1 MLTIIKRFILPL
13 LLLVSFSAIAAVPE
27 GLNSILQKF
36 KSSLNGLSIYV
47 SRVDQRTPWITY
59 KSDVSRNPA
68 SIMKLLTSA
77 AALDTLGPAYTWK
90 TEFYVNQLPK
100 KGYLNGPIYIKGYGD
115 PYITVE
121 RLWAMIQELRHAG
134 IKHIHGGIVLDSQYF
149 KRRRNSTQSFDGQG
163 SRSYNVQ
170 PYALLVNFQSLRL
183 RFTPDTENQSVEVQ
197 SYPKVS
203 TIKIDNKIRLTN
215 KRCGI
220 WKHKIKIRSVVRANQ
235 ETLILSGR
243 YSKKCKTKTM
253 YRATQ
258 NPANYTAG
266 LFMSLWRQQGGTIK
280 NSIKSRRLPR
290 NLKLIHSAPSL
301 TLADIIRRIN
311 KYSNNIMTR
320 HLLLTLIAE
329 LNAVPAS
336 ETKGEQIIRRWLK
349 KQKISTNGFRLENGA
364 GLSRKTR
371 VSAAQLGQALKVAYQ
386 KAYMPEL
393 MSSLP
398 ISGVDGT
405 MARRRL
411 TKTSHGQMHLKTG
424 LLANVRSVAGYY
436 LNPKGHRYVVVI
448 MHNHSM
454 AHSRRGKRLHNY
466 ILDWIFLNSH

>member
-1 MLTIIKRFILPL
+1 MLTIIKRLVFPL
-13 LLLVSFSAIAAVPE
+13 LLLTSFSGITAVPE
-27 GLNSILQKF
+27 GLNSILKKF

-47 SRVDQRTPWITY
+47 SRVDQRAPWITY
-59 KSDVSRNPA
+59 KSDIARNPA

-77 AALDTLGPAYTWK
+77 AALDSLGPAYTWK
-90 TEFYVNQLPK
+90 TEFYVDQLPK
-100 KGYLNGPIYIKGYGD
+100 NGHLRGPIYLKGYGD

-121 RLWAMIQELRHAG
+121 RLWAMIQELRQAG
-134 IKHIHGGIVLDSQYF
+134 IKHIHGGIVLDSHYF
-149 KRRRNSTQSFDGQG
+149 NRRRHSTKSFDGQG

-183 RFTPDTENQSVEVQ
+183 RFTPAPDSRSVEVQ

-203 TIKIDNKIRLTN
+203 TIKIINKIRLTN
-215 KRCGI
+215 KYCGI
-220 WKHKIKIRSVVRANQ
+220 WKHKIKIKSVVRAKQ
-235 ETLILSGR
+235 EILTLSGH
-243 YSKKCKTKTM
+243 YSKKCKIKTM

-258 NPANYTAG
+258 SPANYTAG
-266 LFMSLWRQQGGTIK
+266 LFISLWRQQGGTIK

-290 NLKLIHSAPSL
+290 NLELIHSAPSL

-329 LNAVPAS
+329 TTSAPAN
-336 ETKGEQIIRRWLK
+336 EAKGAPIIRQWLRR
-349 KQKISTNGFRLENGA
+349 QNINSTGVRLENGA

-371 VSAAQLGQALKVAYQ
+371 ISAAQLGQALKVAYQ

-411 TKTSHGQMHLKTG
+411 TKMSHGQMHLKTG

-448 MHNHSM
+448 MHNHSR

-466 ILDWIFLNSH
+466 ILDWIFLNSR